1 MIGEQG
7 SIEGW
12 RHGVYENCKDV
23 WVEAEEYD
31 GGMIDRKWGEHV
43 VWGMAFRNLQ
53 LVWPGRM
60 TSFFHQESFK
70 EFRLLYSI
78 PRS

>member
-1 MIGEQG
+1 M
-7 SIEGW
+7 
-12 RHGVYENCKDV
+12 
-23 WVEAEEYD
+23 EAEEYD